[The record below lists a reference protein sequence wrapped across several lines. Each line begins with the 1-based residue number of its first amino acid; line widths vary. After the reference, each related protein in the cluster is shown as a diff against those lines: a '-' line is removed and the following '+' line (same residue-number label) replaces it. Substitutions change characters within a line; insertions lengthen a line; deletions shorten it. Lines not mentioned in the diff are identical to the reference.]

1 VKYNGIDLLREGTA
15 AFEATWIVVS
25 YSPLFPIIWLYRTT
39 EVLTVGNSKKA
50 VLLFVSAAILL
61 AMTLPALG
69 QEARGT
75 ILGRVTDPQGGVVP
89 GASIMITNTA
99 TNSTS
104 RTITN
109 ETGYYQVPLLD
120 VGKYTVTVEAPGF
133 KKSVLGPVELSVGTR
148 LEMNA
153 QLSIGNLTDVVNVSA
168 EASMLETTTA
178 SGGRVIDTRQMIDL
192 PYSDMN
198 PFALTGLA
206 AGMQWTGQPEYR
218 RPFDNGGTSAFNT
231 AGGVGQNEYAI
242 DAATVVGTGRRVGFV
257 PPSDAIA
264 EFKMETANFDAS
276 VGHTSGATVNV
287 VTKSGTNEFHGSF
300 YDQHW
305 QQRWNATQHFT
316 RLAYKAGLA
325 SGRIAPGTPEQAP
338 GRSNQFG
345 ATVGGPVR
353 IPWVFNGKNKLFFFF
368 SYNGIYQ
375 NKTET
380 TDSINVTVP
389 KMAWRNGDFSDLL
402 ALPNGSAYQIY
413 DPRTAHLDSSGH
425 VVRDPFP
432 GNKGIP
438 ILNPMYKYYADLY
451 PKPNDV
457 AGVVSPEGANNF
469 YATNMPK
476 NEKFNSILNRIDYN
490 IGDNH
495 KLSAKWYWN
504 HRLADEYDYTYE
516 TKHGLISDGL
526 VRINKGGSGDY
537 VWTINRS
544 TVLNFTLAYQRFN
557 EGNENALQIS
567 YKPTDVGLPAYMDAK
582 AGDLHMMPRI
592 DFSNAAT
599 NINPMGGG
607 VQTGN
612 QYPVINI
619 RGSTGTLRA
628 ALTKITGAHTMNF
641 GWDERRY
648 WTVTTGP
655 GNTSGRFQFDRTFV
669 RKADNDT
676 TASNV
681 GLQWAAFMM
690 GVPYSM
696 TVDTNDNALW
706 SVPFHSG
713 WAQDDWRITS
723 KLRLNFG
730 LRFEWEQGMTERY
743 NRAWG
748 GGFNFTYRYPFSD
761 AVEAAYA
768 AKPMAG
774 LSSIKVQGTGYYMG
788 QNSPNTLTD
797 GSKSLLP
804 RVGAVYSITSR
815 TVIRAGY
822 GMYADTFNANNTRPS
837 QAGFSQSTSTTLT
850 NDNGLTFCCGADNK
864 PIPASALSATNNPLV
879 NPFPVRADTTRF
891 DTPYGNSL
899 NGVYFAARDQNPNFP
914 RNFRPA
920 IQHRWRVGLQHQI
933 TNSVVVEASYNGSWS
948 KIPVNQPVN
957 YVPQT
962 YFGSGNTRAKAAE
975 AAMTTNVT
983 NPFNTSNFSSLAT
996 SSPAIYNYL
1005 RTQGRFTG
1013 STVAANTL
1021 VRPYPVMTGTF
1032 NGLRDG
1038 VDIMDAYGGV
1048 NYNDLQIQVE
1058 KRFGHGFSMTGLYT
1072 YAASDVQD
1080 WYANPFDP
1088 APSWEI
1094 NNNTMPHRFVWTGI
1108 YEFPF
1113 GKGKAHF
1120 NHGVARALLGEWSLG
1135 WIYQRNSGPALQ
1147 WDNRFYYG
1155 DLSKIAD
1162 AFKHDQVNS
1171 QNIHVWW
1178 DPAIAY
1184 KASGTAAIPSDFVG
1198 FEGRSSEQ
1206 ASSYQLRVFPRTLA
1220 EMRADGIRNW
1230 DVNVKKDMRVTET
1243 WRVRFQVDFLNATNH
1258 TNFTSPSTDPTSGN
1272 FGRNTAQRG
1281 LSRIIQ
1287 FNLRITY

>member
-1 VKYNGIDLLREGTA
+1 MSI
-15 AFEATWIVVS
+15 
-25 YSPLFPIIWLYRTT
+25 PI
-39 EVLTVGNSKKA
+39 A
-50 VLLFVSAAILL
+50 
-61 AMTLPALG
+61 G

-75 ILGRVTDPQGGVVP
+75 ILGRVTDPQGAVVP
-89 GASIMITNTA
+89 GASVVITHTS

-104 RTITN
+104 RTTTN
-109 ETGYYQVPLLD
+109 ETGYFQVSLLD
-120 VGKYTVTVEAPGF
+120 VGKYTVTVETAGF
-133 KKSVLGPVELSVGTR
+133 KKSVLGPVDVSVGSR
-148 LEMNA
+148 LELNV
-153 QLSIGNLTDVVNVSA
+153 QLTIGNLTDIVNVSA
-168 EASMLETTTA
+168 EAPMLETTTA
-178 SGGRVIDTRQMIDL
+178 SGGRVIDSRQMIDL

-198 PFALTGLA
+198 PFTLTGLA

-231 AGGVGQNEYAI
+231 SGGVGQNEYAI

-287 VTKSGTNEFHGSF
+287 TTKSGTNEFHGSF

-305 QQRWNATQHFT
+305 QQRWNATPHFT
-316 RLAYKAGLA
+316 RLAYQAQLA
-325 SGRIAPGTPEQAP
+325 QGKISKDTPEQAP

-345 ATVGGPVR
+345 STIGGPVR
-353 IPWVFNGKNKLFFFF
+353 IPWLYNGKNKLFFFF

-375 NKTET
+375 NKAET
-380 TDSINVTVP
+380 TSSINVTVP
-389 KMAWRNGDFSDLL
+389 KTAWRNGDFSDLL
-402 ALPNGSAYQIY
+402 ALPNGSSYQIY
-413 DPRTAHLDSSGH
+413 DPRTAHLDSTNH

-438 ILNPMYKYYADLY
+438 ILNPMYKSIVNLY

-457 AGVVSPEGANNF
+457 PGLVSPEGANNF

-476 NEKFNSILNRIDYN
+476 NERFNSILNRIDYN
-490 IGDNH
+490 ISDRH
-495 KLSAKWYWN
+495 KLSGKWYWN

-516 TKHGLISDGL
+516 TNHGLLSDGL

-537 VWTINRS
+537 VWTISRS
-544 TVLNFTLAYQRFN
+544 TILNVTLAFQRFN
-557 EGNENALQIS
+557 EGNYNALQTS
-567 YKPTDVGLPAYMDAK
+567 YKASDFGLPTYLDQK
-582 AGDLHMMPRI
+582 AGDFHMMPRI
-592 DFSNAAT
+592 DFSNAPT

-607 VQTGN
+607 VNTGD
-612 QYPVINI
+612 QYPVISI
-619 RGSTGTLRA
+619 RGSTGTVRA
-628 ALTKITGAHTMNF
+628 ALTRITGSHTMNF
-641 GWDERRY
+641 GWDERGY
-648 WTVTTGP
+648 WTATAGP
-655 GNTSGRFQFDRTFV
+655 GNTSGRFYYDNRYV
-669 RKADNDT
+669 RRADNDS

-690 GVPYSM
+690 GLPYQM
-696 TVDTNDNALW
+696 IADTNDNAIW

-713 WAQDDWRITS
+713 WAQDDFRITN
-723 KLRLNFG
+723 KLRVSFG

-748 GGFNFTYRYPFSD
+748 GGFDFGYRYPFSD

-768 AKPMAG
+768 KSPLAQLPA
-774 LSSIKVQGTGYYMG
+774 IKVQGTGFYMG
-788 QNSPNTLTD
+788 QNSPNALTD
-797 GSKSLLP
+797 GVKNWLP
-804 RVGAVYSITSR
+804 RAGIVYQISKG

-822 GMYADTFNANNTRPS
+822 GMYSDTFNANNTRPS
-837 QAGFSQSTSTTLT
+837 QSGFSQQTSTTMT
-850 NDNGLTFCCGADNK
+850 NDNGLNFCCGSDNK
-864 PIPASALSATNNPLV
+864 SIAVSALSSTNNPLV

-891 DTPYGNSL
+891 DQPYGNSL
-899 NGVYFAARDQNPNFP
+899 DGVYFAARDQNPNYP
-914 RNFRPA
+914 RNFKPA
-920 IQHRWRVGLQHQI
+920 RQQRWRISIQHQFA
-933 TNSVVVEASYNGSWS
+933 NSVVLEASYNGSWS
-948 KIPVNQPVN
+948 KVPVNQPVN

-962 YFGSGNTRAKAAE
+962 YFGTGNTRATAAE
-975 AAMTTNVT
+975 AAMTQNVA

-996 SSPAIYNYL
+996 SNPTVYNYL

-1013 STVAANTL
+1013 STIAANSL
-1021 VRPYPVMTGTF
+1021 VRVYPVMTGTF
-1032 NGLRDG
+1032 NGLRPG

-1058 KRFGHGFSMTGLYT
+1058 KRFSRGFSMTGLYT

-1088 APSWEI
+1088 SPSWEI
-1094 NNNTMPHRFVWTGI
+1094 NNNTMPHRFVWSGI

-1113 GKGKAHF
+1113 GKGKAYA
-1120 NHGVARALLGEWSLG
+1120 NHGLLRALLGDWSIG

-1147 WDNRFYYG
+1147 WDNRFFYG
-1155 DLSKIAD
+1155 DLTKIAD
-1162 AFKHDQVNS
+1162 LFNHDKVNS
-1171 QNIHVWW
+1171 QDIHLWW

-1184 KASGTAAIPSDFVG
+1184 TAKNSNPIPSDFQG
-1198 FEGRSSEQ
+1198 FEGRSAFQ
-1206 ASSYQLRVFPRTLA
+1206 PSSYQVRTFTRTLP

-1230 DVNVKKDMRVTET
+1230 DANVKRDIRVTET
-1243 WRVRFQVDFLNATNH
+1243 VKVRFQADFLNATNH
-1258 TNFTSPSTDPTSGN
+1258 TNFSAPSVDPTSGN
-1272 FGRNTAQRG
+1272 FGRLTSQRG